1 MKVGEDGEGQG
12 DERKESEDVTDNL
25 KRRVWSC
32 SMWRQRI
39 QGQNHERARRRYDKD
54 MDDQIDDD
62 GDARSA

>member
-1 MKVGEDGEGQG
+1 
-12 DERKESEDVTDNL
+12 
-25 KRRVWSC
+25 
-32 SMWRQRI
+32 MWRQRI